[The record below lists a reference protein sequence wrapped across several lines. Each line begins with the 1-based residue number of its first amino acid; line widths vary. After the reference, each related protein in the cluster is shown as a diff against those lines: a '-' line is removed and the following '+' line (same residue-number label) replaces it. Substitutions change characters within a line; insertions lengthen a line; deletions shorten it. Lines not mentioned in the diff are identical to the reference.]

1 MDIQDNMNYIEFD
14 DYLSFFYKEV
24 AKKERR
30 IRLKELEKQKKKN

>member
-1 MDIQDNMNYIEFD
+1 MDIQDNMNYIDID

-30 IRLKELEKQKKKN
+30 LRLKELDKPKKKN